1 MTLRKYFGIFF
12 LEVNFS
18 AFHNSQGQNGS
29 SKVAKLESTSDA
41 VKSSDGILNWQI
53 VQAELLASE
62 VCHNLCSLF
71 QEEFLDPPVWRQNVY
86 LFCTLFFL
94 TAGLLFASCLL
105 SAKAPLALRSMKV
118 KKIGW
123 RLSIVLKMSSF
134 IKYCSLKENSINHD
148 NSCVFMKYKYELLW
162 RGWWI
167 PIVIQPVALVWC
179 MTPSAN
185 IEFCV
190 SSFAQVQHD

>member
-53 VQAELLASE
+53 VQAEIVASE

-105 SAKAPLALRSMKV
+105 SAKAPLAVRSMKV
-118 KKIGW
+118 KKIG
-123 RLSIVLKMSSF
+123 
-134 IKYCSLKENSINHD
+134 
-148 NSCVFMKYKYELLW
+148 
-162 RGWWI
+162 
-167 PIVIQPVALVWC
+167 
-179 MTPSAN
+179 
-185 IEFCV
+185 
-190 SSFAQVQHD
+190 